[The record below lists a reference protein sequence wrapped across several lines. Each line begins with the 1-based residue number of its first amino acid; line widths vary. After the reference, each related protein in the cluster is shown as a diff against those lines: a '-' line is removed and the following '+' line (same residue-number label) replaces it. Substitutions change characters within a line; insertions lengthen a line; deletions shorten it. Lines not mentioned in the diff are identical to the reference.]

1 MLCAWLRSEATGGTL
16 CCPGPGH
23 ELVEA
28 RGWPEIDELGEHVGE
43 IGLRIDAVQFA
54 GLDEGGDRCPVL
66 RPLIVACEERVF
78 SIEHNGTHASLDDV
92 GVELDATVFEEAG
105 KPVPMVQSVADGF
118 GDEGLRRDARELL
131 FEPGFES
138 QHQRLALFLAHG
150 TALVGRS
157 AADGL
162 LDRIEKSDAI
172 EGFACDGCRAA
183 LGDVEELS
191 SQMGPA
197 EGERDGFAE
206 IFCVGN
212 VLVGGVAA
220 SAPSMNECRAK
231 QEGPPRGG
239 FLRNSI

>member
-1 MLCAWLRSEATGGTL
+1 
-16 CCPGPGH
+16 
-23 ELVEA
+23 
-28 RGWPEIDELGEHVGE
+28 
-43 IGLRIDAVQFA
+43 
-54 GLDEGGDRCPVL
+54 
-66 RPLIVACEERVF
+66 
-78 SIEHNGTHASLDDV
+78 
-92 GVELDATVFEEAG
+92 
-105 KPVPMVQSVADGF
+105 MVQAVADGF
-118 GDEGLRRDARELL
+118 GDDGFARDARELL

-138 QHQRLALFLAHG
+138 QHERLALFLAHG

-157 AADGL
+157 AADRF
-162 LDRIEKSDAI
+162 LDHIERGDAF
-172 EGFACDGCRAA
+172 EDFARDRCRTA
-183 LGDVEELS
+183 LGDIEELS
-191 SQMGPA
+191 SQVCPA